1 MGEALDTL
9 SRMQAMSDKGRSD
22 ARANEVDSV
31 ATDAARVGLVVIG
44 RNEGER
50 LRRCLDSLL
59 VPGRTLVY
67 VDSGSTDG
75 SVALATALGATVHA
89 LDMRQPFTAARARN
103 EGVRHLRSLA
113 ASIEYVQFVD
123 GDCEVV
129 AGWLAAAKAFLD
141 RHPDVAAV
149 CGRLRER
156 HPERSVYNLLCDL
169 EWNTPVGEAKA
180 SGGIVMMRL
189 TAWDQVHGFRDDLI
203 AGEEP
208 ELGVRLRA
216 KGWRIWRL
224 EAEMA
229 WHDAAITRFGQW
241 WTRSVRT
248 GFAYAEGVRLHGAAP
263 ERHWVRE
270 ARKAW
275 LWGAGIPVLVAFAS
289 VVFGPVALWGLAVY
303 PLQVGRLGLRRGG
316 TGRERWLRALFLV
329 LGKFPEVLGQL
340 KSALLHARHR
350 RPGLIEY
357 K

>member
-1 MGEALDTL
+1 MTQRTGI
-9 SRMQAMSDKGRSD
+9 
-22 ARANEVDSV
+22 
-31 ATDAARVGLVVIG
+31 VVIG

-50 LRRCLDSLL
+50 LRCCLNSVLA
-59 VPGRTLVY
+59 PTRPLVY

-75 SVALATALGATVHA
+75 SVALASALGAAVHA

-103 EGVRHLRSLA
+103 EGVRQLRNLS
-113 ASIEYVQFVD
+113 ASIEFVQFVD

-129 AGWLAAAKAFLD
+129 AGWLAAATAFLD

-180 SGGIVMMRL
+180 SGGIVMMRM
-189 TAWDQVHGFRDDLI
+189 TAWDQVHGFRDELI

-224 EAEMA
+224 DTEMA
-229 WHDAAITRFGQW
+229 WHDAAMTRFGQW
-241 WTRSVRT
+241 WTRCTRA
-248 GFAYAEGVRLHGAAP
+248 GFAYAEGVRLHGAPP

-270 ARKAW
+270 MRSA
-275 LWGAGIPVLVAFAS
+275 LIWGMAIPLMLLAS
-289 VVFGPVALWGLAVY
+289 GAAMAPWALLGFLIY
-303 PLQVGRLGLRRGG
+303 PLQVLRL
-316 TGRERWLRALFLV
+316 WLRGSTANRGRSASAFFFV
-329 LGKFPEVLGQL
+329 AGKLPESVGVI
-340 KSALLHARHR
+340 KSWLQRVR
-350 RPGLIEY
+350 RRQATLIEY